1 VAGPGLARKKN
12 SKKKFK
18 KLQNHFKKF
27 VIFLNI
33 FLPSL
38 LNIGLY
44 TYMVRYKSGIK
55 TPGFLRNISKIF
67 FFSKNEKKFYCIRPS
82 PKEFSKH
89 VFVFKKKKLHLSH
102 VLKIQKMDIITSL

>member
-1 VAGPGLARKKN
+1 LGRASSGPAQVAGPGPAREKKIQKILK
-12 SKKKFK
+12 SS
-18 KLQNHFKKF
+18 QKF

-55 TPGFLRNISKIF
+55 TPGFLRNTSK
-67 FFSKNEKKFYCIRPS
+67 KKF
-82 PKEFSKH
+82 
-89 VFVFKKKKLHLSH
+89 KKRKKYFIAYGQ
-102 VLKIQKMDIITSL
+102 VLKNFPSMFLCLRRKNFIFLTF

>member
-1 VAGPGLARKKN
+1 LGWARPGPEKKIQKN
-12 SKKKFK
+12 SKSF
-18 KLQNHFKKF
+18 QKF

-44 TYMVRYKSGIK
+44 TCMVRYKSGIK
-55 TPGFLRNISKIF
+55 TPSFLRNISK
-67 FFSKNEKKFYCIRPS
+67 KKFQKKKKYFIVYGQVLKNFPRM
-82 PKEFSKH
+82 F
-89 VFVFKKKKLHLSH
+89 FVFKKKKLHFSH